1 MFFFILLLL
10 FQFAWPFC
18 GDGSSVHVLCCLPLS
33 RIPSRS
39 GTRLVLSQG
48 EPSRT
53 QQASTST
60 PTTSTTGNAQSCM
73 PEARRSLAA
82 KLPRESPPTAQ
93 SPPPSAGNRR
103 SEFRQLALPPRARI
117 RRQSD
122 REEAN
127 CAPEHV
133 GRHRHRSRAL
143 DKATKPLSED

>member
-1 MFFFILLLL
+1 MLLFFFILLLL

-60 PTTSTTGNAQSCM
+60 PTTSTAGNPQSCM

-103 SEFRQLALPPRARI
+103 SEFRQLAVPPRARI
-117 RRQSD
+117 RTLPSPPLHSSVRRRS
-122 REEAN
+122 
-127 CAPEHV
+127 PELRNLG
-133 GRHRHRSRAL
+133 GRP
-143 DKATKPLSED
+143 T